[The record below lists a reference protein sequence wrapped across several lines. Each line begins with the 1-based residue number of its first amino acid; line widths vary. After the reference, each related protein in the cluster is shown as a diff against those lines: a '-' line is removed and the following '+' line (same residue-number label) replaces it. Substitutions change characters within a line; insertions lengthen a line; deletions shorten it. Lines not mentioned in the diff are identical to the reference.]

1 MRLIIAVLLLFAGI
15 LATEPP
21 ESISVTVPE
30 YTIKEIGGLHYV
42 EIAGGKLLMHDGQP
56 RLPFYPVTV
65 NYPGGYYVQDVIL
78 IQKSGLKKETGIR
91 LPEIQITVDTGETFQ
106 PPRAAVTKGWYPE
119 KDFDWRI
126 WHSPK
131 GGTDLVLSVY
141 PLQFNSDPGELVF
154 HSEYQ
159 FRVKYIKTGI
169 TVVGVSADKVAYEI
183 GERVKFAL
191 KLNNSAAPKE
201 IVISPRVNGSVAIEI
216 PERRARISG
225 GDTTLIIEWDTKT
238 APVGDYTVQFL
249 LTDDKGNTVGKTQT
263 RIRLGMPAGE
273 IISFTAEPN
282 IFRIGDDVH
291 LTLKF
296 QNTGSAPLNGEGV
309 FRIFK
314 NSSVINELTSPFT
327 ALAPNSTTTLTQ
339 TYKTDKAEK
348 GANYYIAAFVR
359 YDGNTTP
366 AQQILLST
374 NQQPVAKFLMTPEVP
389 MVGEQVSFD
398 ASGSTDGDGK
408 IVDYNWEFGDGATA
422 QGEKTKHRYQLPGVY
437 EVKLIVTDN
446 EGGKTTTTRQV
457 EVKE

>member
-1 MRLIIAVLLLFAGI
+1 MRLIIAIFLLFACI
-15 LATEPP
+15 SATEPL
-21 ESISVTVPE
+21 ESISVKIPE
-30 YTIKEIGGLHYV
+30 YTIKQIGGLHYV

-65 NYPGGYYVQDVIL
+65 NYPAGYYVQDVTL
-78 IQKSGLKKETGIR
+78 VEKSGSKKETGIR
-91 LPEIQITVDTGETFQ
+91 LPEIQIAVDTAESFQ
-106 PPRAAVTKGWYPE
+106 PPRAAVTKGWYPD

-126 WHSPK
+126 WDSPK

-141 PLQFNSDPGELVF
+141 PLQFNSEPGELVF
-154 HSEYQ
+154 HGEYQ

-169 TVVGVSADKVAYEI
+169 TIVGASADKIAYET

-201 IVISPRVNGSVAIEI
+201 IVIRPMVNGPVAIEI
-216 PERRARISG
+216 PEHRARIAG
-225 GDTTLIIEWDTKT
+225 GDTTLVIEWDTKS
-238 APVGDYTVQFL
+238 APSGDYTIQL
-249 LTDDKGNTVGKTQT
+249 LITDEKGNSVGKSETMV
-263 RIRLGMPAGE
+263 RLGIPTGGMIE
-273 IISFTAEPN
+273 FIAEPN
-282 IFRIGDDVH
+282 IIRIGQDVR

-296 QNTGSAPLNGEGV
+296 QNTGSIPLSGEAV

-314 NSSVINELTSPFT
+314 NGSVINELTSPFA

-339 TYKTDKAEK
+339 TWKTDKAEK
-348 GANYYIAAFVR
+348 GVNYYVTAFVR

-374 NQQPVAKFLMTPEVP
+374 NQQPVAKLLLSPEQP
-389 MVGEQVSFD
+389 TVGEDASFD
-398 ASGSTDGDGK
+398 ASGSTDTDGEL
-408 IVDYNWEFGDGATA
+408 VDYHWEFGDGAIA
-422 QGEKTKHRYQLPGVY
+422 QGVKTKHKYQLPGVY

-446 EGGKTTTTRQV
+446 EGGKTTITRQV